1 MNARNNDQYRD
12 VKSSWIPSVL
22 RAAKWIMLGI
32 IVVSLANVFLNIM
45 DIIFKL
51 GWGYSWISLL
61 VGCAFAVLAEVI
73 RRWAQWFLAR
83 L

>member
-1 MNARNNDQYRD
+1 
-12 VKSSWIPSVL
+12 
-22 RAAKWIMLGI
+22 MLGI